1 MPTEQYN
8 PLAGGR
14 GLGRSRL
21 YAAMGKEKAFEAKR
35 YEEELTA
42 AEDAARKETEGASA
56 WQGIGSTLAAVGTF
70 LTTGGDIK
78 STAKAWQWGGEAGK
92 WGHRLVS
99 GYDPEDYALST
110 DMGTFDVSKGADIEE
125 INRDFEEAQNA
136 QFWKDITGTGATLL
150 TLGGMKSTGIDWLD
164 KWMSPVVQN
173 EGAAELD
180 LLHQIQLK
188 GPDIGIRP
196 PRYLS

>member
-1 MPTEQYN
+1 MGYGE
-8 PLAGGR
+8 
-14 GLGRSRL
+14 GRSLL
-21 YAAMGKEKAFEAKR
+21 YADKA
-35 YEEELTA
+35 EEEWFEQDRLEKELKA
-42 AEDAARKETEGASA
+42 AEDAVSKESKGSSA
-56 WQGIGSTLAAVGTF
+56 LNFLGSTLAAGITF
-70 LTTGGDIK
+70 LTTKDLK
-78 STAKAWQWGGEAGK
+78 STAKAWALGGEAGK

-125 INRDFEEAQNA
+125 INRDFEEAQKA

-173 EGAAELD
+173 EGAELLD
-180 LLHQIQLK
+180 FQHKLQLK
-188 GPDIGIRP
+188 GHDIGTRP
-196 PRYLS
+196 SRSYV